1 MLHHSLMNRHLHQRN
16 YKFRLY
22 PSVQQEQQLAET
34 LDGCRWVYNYFL
46 DSGFTGESEY
56 DMNYA
61 LTELKEQT
69 PFLRNYHSKM
79 LQMVAKKIATANKAL
94 KALRKNGHEVGR
106 LKYLQS
112 DEYNS
117 FTYNQSGFDITADN
131 QLWLSKIGKLRIKLH
146 RKVQNIKQVTVKRE
160 GKRRWYAIICCE
172 LAEPIFKF
180 IDISKSVGI
189 DVGITK
195 FVHDSDNH
203 EVENPLFLKKMLKP
217 LRRASRQ
224 LSRRQKGSANYQK
237 AKNRL
242 QVLHERIKNQRM
254 DFLHKQSSSYSAR
267 YDLIFLEK
275 LLRVLN
281 MTKNHRLAR
290 AILDSGWVTFGSMLK
305 YKAKHLVEVY
315 SPNTSVDCSH
325 CGNKVPK
332 SLAVRIH
339 RCDKCSIV
347 LDRDYNAALNILQ
360 RGLKSLA
367 ATKSSLPMERREVT
381 PVETEKSVKQESIE
395 AHDFSSRG

>member
-1 MLHHSLMNRHLHQRN
+1 
-16 YKFRLY
+16 
-22 PSVQQEQQLAET
+22 
-34 LDGCRWVYNYFL
+34 
-46 DSGFTGESEY
+46 
-56 DMNYA
+56 
-61 LTELKEQT
+61 
-69 PFLRNYHSKM
+69 M
-79 LQMVAKKIATANKAL
+79 LQMVGKKISSANKAL
-94 KALRKNGHEVGR
+94 KALRKNGH
-106 LKYLQS
+106 K
-112 DEYNS
+112 
-117 FTYNQSGFDITADN
+117 
-131 QLWLSKIGKLRIKLH
+131 
-146 RKVQNIKQVTVKRE
+146 IKQVTVKRE
-160 GKRRWYAIICCE
+160 GKHRWYAIICCE
-172 LAEPIFKF
+172 LTEPIFKF
-180 IDISKSVGI
+180 MDVSKSVGI

-325 CGNKVPK
+325 CGNKVQK

-339 RCDKCSIV
+339 RCDKCFLV
-347 LDRDYNAALNILQ
+347 LDRDHNAALNILQ
-360 RGLKSLA
+360 RGLNSFLLELKH
-367 ATKSSLPMERREVT
+367 LPMERREVT
-381 PVETEKSVKQESIE
+381 PVEFERSKKQESIVVE
-395 AHDFSSRG
+395 AHDFSRG

>member
-1 MLHHSLMNRHLHQRN
+1 MKNRHLHQRN

-22 PSVQQEQQLAET
+22 PSALQEQQLAET

-46 DSGFTGESEY
+46 DNGFTSESEY

-61 LTELKEQT
+61 LTELKEQE

-79 LQMVAKKIATANKAL
+79 LQMVGKKIATANKAL
-94 KALRKNGHEVGR
+94 KALRKNGHKVGR
-106 LKYLQS
+106 LKYLHS
-112 DEYNS
+112 EDYNS
-117 FTYNQSGFDITADN
+117 FTYNQSGFDITAVDG
-131 QLWLSKIGKLRIKLH
+131 QLWLSKIGKLKIRLH
-146 RKVQNIKQVTVKRE
+146 RQVQNIKQVTVKRE

-339 RCDKCSIV
+339 RCDKCGLV
-347 LDRDYNAALNILQ
+347 LDRDHNAAINILQ
-360 RGLKSLA
+360 RGLESIA
-367 ATKSSLPMERREVT
+367 ATKKSSLPMERREVT
-381 PVETEKSVKQESIE
+381 PVETERSGKQESIVVE
-395 AHDFSSRG
+395 AHD

>member
-1 MLHHSLMNRHLHQRN
+1 
-16 YKFRLY
+16 
-22 PSVQQEQQLAET
+22 
-34 LDGCRWVYNYFL
+34 
-46 DSGFTGESEY
+46 
-56 DMNYA
+56 MNYA

-94 KALRKNGHEVGR
+94 KALCKNGHKIGK

-117 FTYNQSGFDITADN
+117 FTYNQSGFDITSDN
-131 QLWLSKIGKLRIKLH
+131 QLWLSKIGKIRIKLH

-160 GKRRWYAIICCE
+160 GKHRWYAIICCE
-172 LAEPIFKF
+172 LTEPIFKF

-203 EVENPLFLKKMLKP
+203 EVDNPLFLKKMLNP
-217 LRRASRQ
+217 LRRASRH
-224 LSRRQKGSANYQK
+224 LSRRQKGSANYEK
-237 AKNRL
+237 AKSRL
-242 QVLHERIKNQRM
+242 QILHERIRNQRM
-254 DFLHKQSSSYSAR
+254 DFLHKQSTIYSKR

-275 LLRVLN
+275 LRVLN

-305 YKAKHLVEVY
+305 YKAKKVMEVY
-315 SPNTSVDCSH
+315 SPNTSVDCSY
-325 CGNKVPK
+325 CGNKVQK

-339 RCDKCSIV
+339 RCNKCSIV
-347 LDRDYNAALNILQ
+347 LDRDYNAAINILQ
-360 RGLKSLA
+360 RGLQALK
-367 ATKSSLPMERREVT
+367 LPMERREVT
-381 PVETEKSVKQESIE
+381 PVEFERTRKQESIE
-395 AHDFSSRG
+395 AHDFSHG

>member
-1 MLHHSLMNRHLHQRN
+1 
-16 YKFRLY
+16 
-22 PSVQQEQQLAET
+22 
-34 LDGCRWVYNYFL
+34 
-46 DSGFTGESEY
+46 
-56 DMNYA
+56 
-61 LTELKEQT
+61 
-69 PFLRNYHSKM
+69 M
-79 LQMVAKKIATANKAL
+79 LQMVGKKIATANKAL
-94 KALRKNGHEVGR
+94 KALRKNGHKVGR
-106 LKYLQS
+106 LKYLHS
-112 DEYNS
+112 EDYNS
-117 FTYNQSGFDITADN
+117 FTYNQSGFDITAVDG
-131 QLWLSKIGKLRIKLH
+131 QLWLSKIGKLKIRLH
-146 RKVQNIKQVTVKRE
+146 RQVQNIKQVTVKRE

-325 CGNKVPK
+325 CGNKVQK

-339 RCDKCSIV
+339 RCDKCFLV
-347 LDRDYNAALNILQ
+347 LDRDHNAALNILQ